1 VAELPTAPLSPTER
15 DVIRLAATGQDID
28 RTFPQN
34 CIGSGCHRHWFVIAL
49 LAPVEHAPLPARIV
63 PLCISCS
70 AAYPIARIQFSIFFC
85 STLVCGAT
93 MDTDVTREVAA
104 DLDAAIV
111 ITTPGP
117 TEPRPLTSCCR
128 VRADAATSALRL
140 RFAAGVRVVGSEQC
154 CCVTALHPERSR
166 PAGSAASDGFGNGV
180 GRRGGLGGPGG
191 QKGVRCAAGRMSGIT
206 SRSGCRRL
214 RLGS

>member
-70 AAYPIARIQFSIFFC
+70 AAYPIARIQFSIF
-85 STLVCGAT
+85 SV
-93 MDTDVTREVAA
+93 
-104 DLDAAIV
+104 
-111 ITTPGP
+111 
-117 TEPRPLTSCCR
+117 PRW
-128 VRADAATSALRL
+128 
-140 RFAAGVRVVGSEQC
+140 
-154 CCVTALHPERSR
+154 
-166 PAGSAASDGFGNGV
+166 SAAPPWIQTSPAKSRRTSTPPSSSPPLGRRSLDRSPVAVAYARTLRRPHSGCDSLQGFGWLGV
-180 GRRGGLGGPGG
+180 NN
-191 QKGVRCAAGRMSGIT
+191 AAV
-206 SRSGCRRL
+206 
-214 RLGS
+214 